1 MKTFILG
8 VAVLM
13 WSGCVCGP
21 KNTEEDFGTSCLLA
35 DADSTRVTRQ
45 PFEYVTPIRAVECVE
60 GACIG
65 NALPDG
71 GVVDHP
77 ELGYCSR
84 TCTANADC
92 VATAQTSGAGECRP
106 ANAPDAGNT
115 RYCWYQ

>member
-1 MKTFILG
+1 M
-8 VAVLM
+8 
-13 WSGCVCGP
+13 
-21 KNTEEDFGTSCLLA
+21 
-35 DADSTRVTRQ
+35 TRQ

-84 TCTANADC
+84 TCTANADSGRDSRTHF
-92 VATAQTSGAGECRP
+92 ATDINCDGNSESDYPCSFHDIVKGGSASRTSLGAE
-106 ANAPDAGNT
+106 AG
-115 RYCWYQ
+115 RIR